1 MALTAIISKWGNSQG
16 IRMPVEILK
25 QADVSIND
33 ELYFDIDE
41 KGRIVLSKA
50 PIPKKGTLEYLFKD
64 YEGGAFQT
72 EIADMGGPVGEERW

>member
-25 QADVSIND
+25 QANVGIDD

-41 KGRIVLSKA
+41 KGRIVLSKV
-50 PIPKKGTLEYLFKD
+50 PSPRKGTLEYLFKD
-64 YEGGAFQT
+64 YEGGSFQT
-72 EIADMGGPVGEERW
+72 EIADMGGPVGEEKW